1 MDISQ
6 EKDKIREIIR
16 RSSIRNYFTPLL
28 PKHTEKSK
36 QPHHKKFLLRCPEPK
51 SLPQNSP
58 VSIKNYKKVP
68 ILTPINRDSNLNL
81 HPKFFQFFSNNRQ
94 SLSIEIP
101 SPASQLL
108 PTYRKSNE
116 TQFGITHKHTPERSR
131 KNHSSFEISQVVD
144 LGEEVEHVV
153 GNKGKT
159 GGKEGKFFSI
169 SRVSIGNQATSV
181 RKSPSRFKEVIRIPK
196 YVSTGENTD
205 DTSVNGWDIPNELFS
220 D

>member
-1 MDISQ
+1 MEISQ

-36 QPHHKKFLLRCPEPK
+36 LSQCKKFHLRCPEPK
-51 SLPQNSP
+51 SISPNSP
-58 VSIKNYKKVP
+58 VCIKNYKKVP

-81 HPKFFQFFSNNRQ
+81 KQKFSQFFNERQ
-94 SLSIEIP
+94 RLSIEIP

-108 PTYRKSNE
+108 STYRKSNE
-116 TQFGITHKHTPERSR
+116 TQFGILHKHTPERSR
-131 KNHSSFEISQVVD
+131 KNHSSLEISKVVDSIDEVEQVVR
-144 LGEEVEHVV
+144 
-153 GNKGKT
+153 NKKMLYR
-159 GGKEGKFFSI
+159 KDEKFFNI
-169 SRVSIGNQATSV
+169 SRVSIGNQAKII
-181 RKSPSRFKEVIRIPK
+181 RKSPSRVNEVIRVPK

-205 DTSVNGWDIPNELFS
+205 DTSINGWDIPNELFT